1 MSDTLLGA
9 LAKRKDV
16 KDIVGVSNNS
26 GGGDSGLGE
35 LLKYTVVEQYL
46 TTLEDKL
53 INTNQLSKIIASY
66 PGRSSLYSYT
76 SKHRVLNYAIS
87 WNVVI
92 RTSKLGFLV
101 GKLLSN

>member
-16 KDIVGVSNNS
+16 KDLVGVSNNS

-35 LLKYTVVEQYL
+35 LLKFAIVTVEQYL
-46 TTLEDKL
+46 TTPEDKL

-66 PGRSSLYSYT
+66 PGRSCHYFYT
-76 SKHRVLNYAIS
+76 SITVY
-87 WNVVI
+87 
-92 RTSKLGFLV
+92 
-101 GKLLSN
+101 